1 MVTPTHIEGAPRQ
14 VAPSAWA
21 KLNSEGRWLPLED
34 HAGDVGTVLAA
45 LIGEFGKRYP
55 SLTAQQAERLTVLA
69 YLHDLGKANR
79 GFWKRQFPNSPMIG
93 HTSVTAALFHHFGG
107 EGAVI
112 KLDALIEDWG
122 CFEIFPAVMA
132 HHGKPLDVYSCVNP
146 HEPIP
151 PSIQEKIDDGK
162 QFWMGDGGYSP
173 IAELE
178 RLLDAAKTR
187 YPLAFQ
193 PGPLLPQDSE
203 FVALYCGMVTLADW
217 LGSDPVL
224 FPIDGPNHNE
234 RHRLQAAN
242 AIVAASGRGLL
253 HTPTPAGDFADAF
266 QGWQPQGVQ
275 VDAGRMDL
283 GQIALIEA
291 ETGAGKTEAAL
302 WRWLELR
309 RAGLVDGI
317 YFALPTRSAA
327 VQLHGRVQQMLNAV
341 FGDGC
346 INAVMALPGY
356 LRAGDDEGQA
366 LPAFEVV
373 WPDSRE
379 SDGRWAAE
387 SPKRFL
393 TARVAVGTIDQAL
406 MAGLKLKHAHFRMA
420 ALSRNL
426 LVVDEVHASDAF
438 MTETLKA
445 VLKNHSALGGHALL
459 LSATLGSSARAD
471 LLGHA
476 QMTFDDA
483 CGSPYPA
490 ISGTNSKLVSAP
502 VTSKADKS
510 VSIVLKPWMDS
521 YNDVASC
528 AAAAANMGASV
539 LIVRNSV
546 AGAIA
551 TAKAVEEMMPA
562 AAFRVNGF
570 ATLHHG
576 RFAPED
582 RRLLDAAV
590 EREFGKG
597 RTRAGRILVG
607 TQTLEQSL
615 DIDADLLITDLAPID
630 VLLQRIGRLHRHQR
644 PERGDF
650 ARAQVMVMQPKER
663 DLSRYL
669 GKVKERHGLGPMRDG
684 SGVYPD
690 LVILE
695 ATLRLLE
702 ANPFVSI
709 PADNRRLVEGALHS
723 SIKDEITAELGS
735 AWVNHANSQAGRS
748 FADRGTAR
756 LWSLDIS
763 KPFTSLQFTDPA
775 EAISTRLG
783 LKNRIVDL
791 PHSLLGPFGGYIRR
805 LSIPGWMT
813 RGATSEDQV
822 ADIDTNT
829 AGVIRFKFAGRQF
842 QYDRFG
848 LTECNE

>member
-1 MVTPTHIEGAPRQ
+1 
-14 VAPSAWA
+14 
-21 KLNSEGRWLPLED
+21 
-34 HAGDVGTVLAA
+34 
-45 LIGEFGKRYP
+45 
-55 SLTAQQAERLTVLA
+55 
-69 YLHDLGKANR
+69 
-79 GFWKRQFPNSPMIG
+79 
-93 HTSVTAALFHHFGG
+93 
-107 EGAVI
+107 
-112 KLDALIEDWG
+112 
-122 CFEIFPAVMA
+122 
-132 HHGKPLDVYSCVNP
+132 
-146 HEPIP
+146 
-151 PSIQEKIDDGK
+151 
-162 QFWMGDGGYSP
+162 
-173 IAELE
+173 
-178 RLLDAAKTR
+178 
-187 YPLAFQ
+187 
-193 PGPLLPQDSE
+193 
-203 FVALYCGMVTLADW
+203 
-217 LGSDPVL
+217 
-224 FPIDGPNHNE
+224 
-234 RHRLQAAN
+234 
-242 AIVAASGRGLL
+242 
-253 HTPTPAGDFADAF
+253 
-266 QGWQPQGVQ
+266 
-275 VDAGRMDL
+275 
-283 GQIALIEA
+283 
-291 ETGAGKTEAAL
+291 
-302 WRWLELR
+302 
-309 RAGLVDGI
+309 
-317 YFALPTRSAA
+317 
-327 VQLHGRVQQMLNAV
+327 
-341 FGDGC
+341 
-346 INAVMALPGY
+346 
-356 LRAGDDEGQA
+356 
-366 LPAFEVV
+366 
-373 WPDSRE
+373 
-379 SDGRWAAE
+379 
-387 SPKRFL
+387 
-393 TARVAVGTIDQAL
+393 
-406 MAGLKLKHAHFRMA
+406 
-420 ALSRNL
+420 
-426 LVVDEVHASDAF
+426 
-438 MTETLKA
+438 
-445 VLKNHSALGGHALL
+445 
-459 LSATLGSSARAD
+459 
-471 LLGHA
+471 
-476 QMTFDDA
+476 
-483 CGSPYPA
+483 
-490 ISGTNSKLVSAP
+490 
-502 VTSKADKS
+502 
-510 VSIVLKPWMDS
+510 MDS
-521 YNDVASC
+521 YDDVASC
-528 AAAAANMGASV
+528 AASAANMGASV

-822 ADIDTNT
+822 ADINTNT